1 MVDPLR
7 VGLCGLGTV
16 GQGVVELLARNAF
29 SIARRAGRPVVIT
42 RVASRTPKSE
52 VDLAGAAFSTDLDDV
67 VGAADVDVVVETMG
81 GEDAARRLMSDSCR
95 AGKHFV
101 TANKALIALHGQE
114 LLAGAR
120 NAGVMVRFEAA
131 VAGGIPIVKALSEGL
146 AGNRIHWIAG
156 IINGTSNYILSAMA
170 RDGVSF
176 ADALANAQ
184 TLGYAEADP
193 AFDVDGIDAAHKLSI
208 LSALAFDT
216 PLQFDAVYTEGIGR
230 ITAEDLEYAAALGY
244 RIKHL
249 GITRRTSAGIE
260 MRVHPTLVP
269 QTRLLSQVDGV
280 TNAVVVNSDAVGASL
295 YYGPGAGALPT
306 ASAVVADLID
316 VARGNALPAFAQDA
330 APARVPIGDIE
341 SAYYLRIPAAD
352 QPGVMAKVAQ
362 ILSSKEISIES
373 VIQREQAI
381 RADTGTAWVPVII
394 LTHRVIERALDEA
407 LREIQQLDDVVDEIT
422 RIRVETLDAD
432 A

>member
-1 MVDPLR
+1 MEPLR

-16 GQGVVELLARNAF
+16 GQGVVELLARNGH
-29 SIARRAGRPVVIT
+29 SIARQAGRPLTLT
-42 RVASRTPKSE
+42 RVASRTSKPG
-52 VDLAGAAFSTDLDDV
+52 VDLAGATFSTDLADV
-67 VGAADVDVVVETMG
+67 INAANVDVVVETMG
-81 GEDAARRLMSDSCR
+81 GESAARQLMSDASG
-95 AGKHFV
+95 ATKHFV

-114 LLAGAR
+114 LLAKAR
-120 NAGVMVRFEAA
+120 DAGVMVRFEAA
-131 VAGGIPIVKALSEGL
+131 VAGGIPIIKALSEGL
-146 AGNRIHWIAG
+146 AGNRIDWIAG

-170 RDGVSF
+170 SEGATF
-176 ADALANAQ
+176 ADALASAQ
-184 TLGYAEADP
+184 ALGYAEADP
-193 AFDVDGIDAAHKLSI
+193 SFDVEGIDAAHKLCI

-216 PLQFDAVYTEGIGR
+216 PLQFDAVYTEGIEA
-230 ITAEDLEYAAALGY
+230 ITAEDIEYASALGY

-249 GITRRTSAGIE
+249 GITRRTSAGVE

-269 QTRLLSQVDGV
+269 ASRILSQVDGV

-316 VARGNALPAFAQDA
+316 VARGNALPAFGQDA
-330 APARVPIGDIE
+330 APARVPIDDIT

-352 QPGVMAKVAQ
+352 QPGVMARVAQ
-362 ILSSKEISIES
+362 ILSTKEISIES
-373 VIQREQAI
+373 VIQREQAV

-394 LTHRVIERALDEA
+394 LTHRVIERDLNQALQ
-407 LREIQQLDDVVDEIT
+407 EIQRLDDVVDAIT

-432 A
+432 G

>member
-1 MVDPLR
+1 MEPLR

-16 GQGVVELLARNAF
+16 GQGVVELLARNAS
-29 SIARRAGRPVVIT
+29 SIARRAGRSVIIT
-42 RVASRTPKSE
+42 RVASRTPKPE
-52 VDLAGAAFSTDLDDV
+52 VDLAGATFSTRLDDV
-67 VGAADVDVVVETMG
+67 VRASDVDVVVETMG
-81 GEDAARRLMSDSCR
+81 GEAAARQLMSDSCG
-95 AGKHFV
+95 AAKHFV

-114 LLAGAR
+114 LLAAAR

-170 RDGVSF
+170 SDGASF
-176 ADALANAQ
+176 ADALASAQ
-184 TLGYAEADP
+184 ALGYAEADP

-216 PLQFDAVYTEGIGR
+216 PLQFDAVYTEGIGA
-230 ITAEDLEYAAALGY
+230 ITAEDIEYAAALGY

-269 QTRLLSQVDGV
+269 ETRLLSRVDGV
-280 TNAVVVNSDAVGASL
+280 TNAVVIHSDAVGASL
-295 YYGPGAGALPT
+295 YCGPGAGALPS

-316 VARGNALPAFAQDA
+316 VARGNALPAFGQDP
-330 APARVPIGDIE
+330 APARVPIDDIE

-352 QPGVMAKVAQ
+352 QPGVMARVAQ

-394 LTHRVIERALDEA
+394 LTHRVIERDLNQA
-407 LREIQQLDDVVDEIT
+407 LREIQQLDDVVDTIT

-432 A
+432 G